1 MSDAAAPFEYLK
13 VPDMAM
19 PTVPPE
25 QWQRVKYGWDY
36 VRHGML
42 GLAAQRIQRDGV
54 EGDMAEAGVWRGDCA
69 AFLHMFAPDRRL
81 YLFDTFKGFPG
92 DEDQRFRE
100 TSVDIVRQTV
110 GPSSNII
117 IKEGVFPD
125 ATAGLGTNKFALVSL
140 DLDTF
145 EGILAGW
152 EFFYPRLSPAGYLF
166 VHDYNAMEYDRG
178 PFRAT
183 TEFLKGKPET
193 IIEMVDQ
200 WGSAVLRKNSAPAR
214 TGRLSRWLR
223 RA

>member
-1 MSDAAAPFEYLK
+1 MSATFTEK
-13 VPDMAM
+13 
-19 PTVPPE
+19 
-25 QWQRVKYGWDY
+25 Q
-36 VRHGML
+36 
-42 GLAAQRIQRDGV
+42 GV
-54 EGDMAEAGVWRGDCA
+54 
-69 AFLHMFAPDRRL
+69 
-81 YLFDTFKGFPG
+81 
-92 DEDQRFRE
+92 
-100 TSVDIVRQTV
+100 
-110 GPSSNII
+110 
-117 IKEGVFPD
+117 
-125 ATAGLGTNKFALVSL
+125 VS
-140 DLDTF
+140 
-145 EGILAGW
+145 EELAGW